1 MAGEPVLMVD
11 DNPVN
16 LKLARVLLSSEGSD
30 VRTATNAEEAL
41 EALAEFHPR
50 LILMDI
56 QLPGMDGL
64 ELTRRLKRDPSM
76 RGVVILALTA
86 YAMKGDERRVLE
98 AGCDG
103 YISKPI
109 ETRTFPAVVA
119 RHLAAAASGL
129 TQEDRASPPQ
139 ASSPFRAGLEP

>member
-1 MAGEPVLMVD
+1 VASEAILVVD

-16 LKLARVLLSSEGSD
+16 LKLARVVLRGEGYE
-30 VRTATNAEEAL
+30 VRTATDAGEAL
-41 EALAEFHPR
+41 SVLETWTPR

-64 ELTRRLKRDPSM
+64 ALTRLLKADPRMRDTIIV
-76 RGVVILALTA
+76 GLTA
-86 YAMKGDERRVLE
+86 YAMKGDEDRVLE

-103 YISKPI
+103 YVAKPI

-119 RHLAAAASGL
+119 RYLA
-129 TQEDRASPPQ
+129 R
-139 ASSPFRAGLEP
+139 SSAPSVDAP